1 MNMTPVASTNVRS
14 VGYDRVTATMRV
26 EFQNG
31 GVYDYYG
38 VSRELGES
46 MLLPNPWRRLGRL
59 VREHRC
65 RRVG

>member
-1 MNMTPVASTNVRS
+1 MNMTPVVSTNVRR
-14 VGYDRVTATMRV
+14 VGYDRVTTTMRV

-31 GVYDYYG
+31 GVYDYFG
-38 VSRELGES
+38 VSAELVES

-59 VREHRC
+59 VKEHPC

>member
-1 MNMTPVASTNVRS
+1 MTPVVSTNVRS
-14 VGYDRVTATMRV
+14 VGYDRLTATMRV
-26 EFQNG
+26 EFKNG

-38 VSRELGES
+38 VSPELVES

-65 RRVG
+65 NRVG